1 MGIRSSLNEYTTGT
15 QTVDDKIGDSYDV
28 VKNVEEHL
36 AELLNVNSNIDDIE
50 VIVANLAAI
59 DGFVAAVNDGVDDAE
74 AAAVLSAASAVQ
86 SEANATSS
94 IAAKVA
100 AELAETNAEAARD
113 TAITKAAEASASEIA
128 AEADRVAAAASA
140 AAAAVSAGSIG
151 AAAIQT
157 AADRV
162 ATGADAAA
170 TDLDRIATAA
180 DRAATGLDVIAAEAD
195 RVATAADRVQTGLDV
210 IAAEAD
216 RVAVAADRVAVE
228 SAFDAA
234 IEATNDDAVATAADR
249 IQTGLDRIAT
259 GSDKA
264 GTAADRIQ
272 TGLDVVATAAD
283 RVQTGADV
291 LSTVANTGVSTA
303 DKNAAAIS
311 ADEAEAAAAGALV
324 TKGLM
329 DTALAGVTD
338 YSNTLAQ
345 LSPAAREVVAAADV
359 VDVFIYDT
367 TLDSD
372 GGAWRKRC
380 NWTSWMKETLSTA
393 IRGARNQ
400 FPQKALLVLRS
411 AGTDNGSL
419 TIYDMDQASCPLW
432 MQFWAAST
440 LSGSVATLSAIGS
453 YVANGRPTSV
463 AMLNGRLVVG
473 DLANGISIIDFVSDI
488 AWKSTSAYSIH
499 PNGVGRSIADRNLQ
513 IGGGSTR
520 LDTSGTKIVNNFVND
535 VALTVPPGTPVDRV
549 RKLPTPT
556 VAVATAGG
564 VSVIHWDGRVANSSS
579 TASFNRATFG
589 ADGTLFFAFVTTG
602 GIWFSPREEYAVTGF
617 IDRYYLRPAGGS
629 PLPLGGPSTGVASSP
644 FRLFNGSSS
653 GLDVLHHRPG
663 SGIRSGF
670 QINSSAIAYITSKY
684 STGYMVGDSKLAL
697 AESTADVT
705 SMVQGATDFVNSA
718 ATEKLNNGDFAGG
731 STSWAVSGEDAT
743 HIATFSGGTLRYQSD
758 TTSPILNIQQGG
770 AMTFGRRYRAIVVC
784 SSYTSGSIKEG
795 SGAVLCAGPGTT
807 TIDFTATTSNF
818 QIQRNSTNVDLT
830 IDSISLKELVTTVFY
845 DDFGGYA
852 DTAAMLAAG
861 WDKRPTS
868 LGTVTLVSGEFQFQR
883 DASGAISSAAG
894 KQISNFVVGVRY
906 KITARIRSVT
916 AGGASLQLRTSDGG
930 GGSSLA
936 LSDNVSVSTPTTV
949 TINWVADRTTAH
961 IALAP
966 GSLTNVAGMEDIRI
980 DVAANDRSVAA
991 NHPLVYGTVTRTA
1004 VATGAE
1010 LAAYGGFS
1018 ASSYLETGAAAIT
1031 LGTGDFCFSAWA
1043 YYGTLGGGLSQ
1054 ESLFTVL
1061 GTNELN
1067 FEKQSG
1073 NSSLRVNQSGRFTG
1087 TSSTGTLISNAWNHV
1102 AFVRSGTNMN
1112 YYINGVLAGTS
1123 TMPSYDGALT
1133 NGTIRIGNR
1142 TDGTSNHRQQIALA
1156 RAGLTA
1162 PTPQQIR
1169 DMYAAEL
1176 PLFQANAKCLL
1187 PSDSVSA
1194 LAYDDSTDLLHVA
1207 TPSGMARL
1215 RDLLVVDKDAIVVT
1229 GIDARSGIVVTRD
1242 TGSADVTQPSLLMRA
1257 EMLQPDMRT
1266 PYDRDRVRGSG
1277 VTINATPTIIGRIPF
1292 DKGEHRL
1299 VDVRVRANQYADGAA
1314 YGRYVRRALIDRP
1327 EEGNIVLGGSVETV
1341 GTDGEGTGTQDISV
1355 AVNTT
1360 TQTLDITA
1368 TGLASTNIEW
1378 NWEAVLS

>member
-1 MGIRSSLNEYTTGT
+1 MGIRSSLNDYTTGT
-15 QTVDDKIGDSYDV
+15 QTVDDKIGDAYDV

-36 AELLNVNSNIDDIE
+36 TELLNVNSNMGDIE

-59 DGFVAAVNDGVDDAE
+59 NGFVVAVNDGVDDAE
-74 AAAVLSAASAVQ
+74 AAAVLSAASAAQ
-86 SEANATSS
+86 SEASATSS

-100 AELAETNAEAARD
+100 AELAETNAESARD

-151 AAAIQT
+151 TDAIQT

-162 ATGADAAA
+162 ATGADAVA
-170 TDLDRIATAA
+170 TDLDRIATTA
-180 DRAATGLDVIAAEAD
+180 DRVATGLDVIAAEAD

-210 IAAEAD
+210 IAVEAD

-272 TGLDVVATAAD
+272 TGLDVLATAAD

-291 LSTVANTGVSTA
+291 LTTVANTGVSTA
-303 DKNAAAIS
+303 DKNAAALS
-311 ADEAEAAAAGALV
+311 ADEAEAAAAGAIA
-324 TKGLM
+324 TKALM

-380 NWTSWMKETLSTA
+380 NWTSWMKETLSSAT
-393 IRGARNQ
+393 RGARNQ

-419 TIYDMDQASCPLW
+419 TIYDLDQASCPMW
-432 MQFWAAST
+432 MQFWVSGT
-440 LSGSVATLSAIGS
+440 LTGSVTTLTAIGS

-463 AMLNGRLVVG
+463 AMLNGRIVVG
-473 DLANGISIIDFVSDI
+473 DLANGISVIDLVSDI
-488 AWKSTSAYSIH
+488 AWKSASAYSIH

-520 LDTSGTKIVNNFVND
+520 LDTSGTKIVNNVVND
-535 VALTVPPGTPVDRV
+535 VALTVLPGTPVDRV

-564 VSVIHWDGRVANSSS
+564 VSVIHWDGRVANSAS
-579 TASFNRATFG
+579 TSTFNFVAFDENYLWYGRTGSG
-589 ADGTLFFAFVTTG
+589 AFF
-602 GIWFSPREEYAVTGF
+602 FSPRTEFAATSF
-617 IDRYYLRPAGGS
+617 ALRYYSTEGGTHW
-629 PLPLGGPSTGVASSP
+629 PGPM
-644 FRLFNGSSS
+644 S
-653 GLDVLHHRPG
+653 GLAACMAVSGRGPIKGSGTGLDRLYLAPG
-663 SGIRSGF
+663 SGLAANA
-670 QINSSAIAYITSKY
+670 QQNSSAAAYVTSKFN
-684 STGYMVGDSKLAL
+684 TGYMVGNIKLAL
-697 AESTADVT
+697 AESTADLT
-705 SMVQGATDFVNSA
+705 SMVQGAADFLVGAGAELLVPGSWTMSVSGGSA
-718 ATEKLNNGDFAGG
+718 TATE
-731 STSWAVSGEDAT
+731 SPS
-743 HIATFSGGTLRYQSD
+743 GTLNLTGDGTEFARGDQSF
-758 TTSPILNIQQGG
+758 TTVV
-770 AMTFGRRYRAIVVC
+770 GRRYKFTWT
-784 SSYTSGSIKEG
+784 SSSSSNTLKIGTAQGGNQLLQQAGS
-795 SGAVLCAGPGTT
+795 SATVY
-807 TIDFTATTSNF
+807 FTATTTTTWIRFERLSA
-818 QIQRNSTNVDLT
+818 SLGTVSGLT
-830 IDSISLKELVTTVFY
+830 CKEVVTTVLY

-861 WDKRPTS
+861 WTQGANTTLS
-868 LGTVTLVSGEFQFQR
+868 LETGTKIKVLNVGTNYGV
-883 DASGAISSAAG
+883 ATKAIAG
-894 KQISNFVVGVRY
+894 LIVGQRY
-906 KITARIRSVT
+906 KITANLLTISAGFGRIGAFQTATIQTVAERSSPGEVSGT
-916 AGGASLQLRTSDGG
+916 FLATHTTMYLSLWNRN
-930 GGSSLA
+930 
-936 LSDNVSVSTPTTV
+936 DNNAYSEWGDV
-949 TINWVADRTTAH
+949 
-961 IALAP
+961 
-966 GSLTNVAGMEDIRI
+966 RI
-980 DVAANDRSVAA
+980 DVVAIDRSVAA

-1018 ASSYLETGAAAIT
+1018 AANYLETAASAIT
-1031 LGTGDFCFSAWA
+1031 LGTGDFCFTAWA
-1043 YYGTLGGGLSQ
+1043 YYGAIGGAIAQ
-1054 ESLFTVL
+1054 EALFAIQ
-1061 GTNELN
+1061 GTNEIS
-1067 FEKQSG
+1067 FEKVSG
-1073 NSSLRVNQSGRFTG
+1073 TTFIRITQTGRFVG
-1087 TSSTGTLISNAWNHV
+1087 TNSTGTLIANAWNHV
-1102 AFVRSGTNMN
+1102 AFVRSGSNMT
-1112 YYINGVLAGTS
+1112 YYINGVFAGTS

-1133 NGTIRIGNR
+1133 TGTIRTGNR
-1142 TDGTSNHRQQIALA
+1142 ADGAANHKQQIALA

-1169 DMYAAEL
+1169 DMYEAER
-1176 PLFQANAKCLL
+1176 PLFQPNAKCLL
-1187 PSDSVSA
+1187 PADSVSA
-1194 LAYDDSTDLLHVA
+1194 LAYDDTTDLLHVA
-1207 TPSGMARL
+1207 TTSGMARL

-1242 TGSADVTQPSLLMRA
+1242 ANSADVTQPSLLMRA
-1257 EMLQPDMRT
+1257 ELLQPDMRT

-1277 VTINATPTIIGRIPF
+1277 VTINATPTIIGRIPL
-1292 DKGEHRL
+1292 DKGEHRIAE
-1299 VDVRVRANQYADGAA
+1299 VRVRANQYADGAA

-1327 EEGNIVLGGSVETV
+1327 EEGNIALGGSVETI
-1341 GTDGEGTGTQDISV
+1341 GTDGEGTGTQDIGLT
-1355 AVNTT
+1355 VNTT

-1378 NWEAVLS
+1378 TWEAVLS